1 LNGAHGPEG
10 PEGKLVPSSPIDYFR
25 INTEVTN
32 VAYPSWPTSPFWGD
46 RPARGRHQH
55 RFGFASDTARAR
67 PLRAA
72 AASKTLLY
80 LLVATNGLHKIS
92 NTLSFEASICLLS
105 FFPSRVPRSPNNLST
120 FITRQEQF
128 TNLGSLF
135 CMIVDIPRRL
145 IRL

>member
-1 LNGAHGPEG
+1 MGGDAEDKDGLDGAHGPEG

-92 NTLSFEASICLLS
+92 NTLSFEASICFLFFFLLACRGVPIIYPHS
-105 FFPSRVPRSPNNLST
+105 SLGRNSSQISGVFFA
-120 FITRQEQF
+120 
-128 TNLGSLF
+128 
-135 CMIVDIPRRL
+135 
-145 IRL
+145 